1 MRFMEKTHEGMMTIT
16 GKLSDGAV
24 GPLRFAVSYY
34 SRFLLILVF
43 SFTLGWVLVIIDN
56 RRDKLALVTNDE
68 RTPHGRS
75 NKKEVGSCKALHADR
90 VSSRTGQGSQDAEEL
105 RTGLLQKA

>member
-1 MRFMEKTHEGMMTIT
+1 MTIT

-34 SRFLLILVF
+34 SRFLLLLVF
-43 SFTLGWVLVIIDN
+43 SFTLGWILVIIDN

-68 RTPHGRS
+68 RTPNGRS
-75 NKKEVGSCKALHADR
+75 NKEEVGS
-90 VSSRTGQGSQDAEEL
+90 SQAVY
-105 RTGLLQKA
+105 AH